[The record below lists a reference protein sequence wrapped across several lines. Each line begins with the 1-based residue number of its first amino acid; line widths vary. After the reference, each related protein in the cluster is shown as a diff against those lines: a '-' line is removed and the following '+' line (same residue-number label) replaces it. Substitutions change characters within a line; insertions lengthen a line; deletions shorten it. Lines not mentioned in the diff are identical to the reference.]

1 MEPQSKEYDDCYIPL
16 ESSPDVFNPLAQ
28 ALGLSPLLTFQD
40 VWALDET
47 FIAGLPRPVHALLL
61 VLPGGDAYEQKREQ
75 RAHECLSPDFEKVR
89 WFRQTIHNACGL
101 YGLLHAVCNG
111 EAGRQIREYKF
122 PTYSNENNS
131 SDSFQVPGSLLANVL
146 SEYPKAPASEQGKI
160 LCHPQIKKLYEAA
173 ALDGASEVP
182 ALGAEVD
189 CHYTCFV
196 KSNGH
201 LYELDG
207 DLTGPVDLGE
217 LRDEDDLLSEAALA
231 PIRKFIESKSRD
243 SIACNI
249 MALAPAAGD

>member
-1 MEPQSKEYDDCYIPL
+1 MEAQPKEYDDCYLPL

-28 ALGLSPLLTFQD
+28 ALGLSPCLTFQD

-47 FIAGLPRPVHALLL
+47 FIAHLPRPVHALLL
-61 VLPGGDAYEQKREQ
+61 VLPGGDAYEQKREK
-75 RAHECLSPDFEKVR
+75 RAHECLTPEFGRVK

-111 EAGRQIREYKF
+111 EAGKQIL
-122 PTYSNENNS
+122 P
-131 SDSFQVPGSLLANVL
+131 DSLLANVL
-146 SEYPKAPASEQGKI
+146 SEYREAPTCEQGKI
-160 LCHPQIKKLYEAA
+160 LCQPQIKKLYESA

-201 LYELDG
+201 VYELDG

-217 LRDEDDLLSEAALA
+217 VRDEDDLLSEAALA
-231 PIRKFIESKSRD
+231 PIQRFIESKSRD

-249 MALAPAAGD
+249 MVLAPAPDD